1 MHFKNV
7 YLRSFRLFLFPLA
20 IVYGW
25 ILLFRNWLYEK
36 KIIGGIS
43 FNLPV
48 IGVGN
53 LSVGGTGKS
62 PMVDF
67 LVGFLKTDYPLAT
80 LSRGYKRRTSGYVLA
95 NEDSSAIE
103 IGDEPMQF
111 HLSHPDIAVSV
122 GEKRIEAI
130 PQLLFDRPETKLVIL
145 DDAFQHREI
154 IAGFNI
160 VLTDYSNLYTRDFYL
175 PTGDLRDEK
184 KSARRADVIIVTKC
198 PSSLSQQD
206 RYRIMSEIN
215 PLAHQHVF
223 FTSIKYEA
231 PYHIISNVKQP
242 LSKDAEIL
250 LVCGIANPL
259 PLTDYIHEATKTYD
273 ALFYGDHHIYTI
285 DNLIEIQERLSRIV
299 DRNKMI
305 VTTEKDAVRLI
316 KFKDKLNDLPIYV
329 LPITVEF
336 LFGQE
341 QLFKRLVT
349 NYPQSFYSNQYDEKL
364 TEQLVGV

>member
-1 MHFKNV
+1 M
-7 YLRSFRLFLFPLA
+7 
-20 IVYGW
+20 
-25 ILLFRNWLYEK
+25 
-36 KIIGGIS
+36 
-43 FNLPV
+43 
-48 IGVGN
+48 
-53 LSVGGTGKS
+53 
-62 PMVDF
+62 
-67 LVGFLKTDYPLAT
+67 
-80 LSRGYKRRTSGYVLA
+80 
-95 NEDSSAIE
+95 
-103 IGDEPMQF
+103 
-111 HLSHPDIAVSV
+111 
-122 GEKRIEAI
+122 
-130 PQLLFDRPETKLVIL
+130 
-145 DDAFQHREI
+145 
-154 IAGFNI
+154 
-160 VLTDYSNLYTRDFYL
+160 YTRDFYL

-223 FTSIKYEA
+223 FTSIKYEM